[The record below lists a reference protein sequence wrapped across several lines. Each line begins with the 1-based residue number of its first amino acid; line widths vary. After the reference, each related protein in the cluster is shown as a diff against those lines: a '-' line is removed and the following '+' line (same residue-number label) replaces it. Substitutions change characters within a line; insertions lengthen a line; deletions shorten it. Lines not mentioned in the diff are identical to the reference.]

1 MPNKKLFL
9 NVLLTTLIF
18 ISCKEEPEEI
28 RIVSLSTTHSEIIIE
43 LGGGEYLE
51 AVDMFINTS
60 KHKDIKRL
68 DAFNIDAI
76 QIINLKDCWNLIRK
90 VYYSV
95 TLKY

>member
-9 NVLLTTLIF
+9 NVLLTTFIF
-18 ISCKEEPEEI
+18 ISCKEKPEEI
-28 RIVSLSTTHSEIIIE
+28 RIVSLSTTHSEITIE

-51 AVDMFINTS
+51 AVDMFVNTS

-76 QIINLKDCWNLIRK
+76 QIINLSQSC
-90 VYYSV
+90 
-95 TLKY
+95 TL